1 MKNRDDVRAGIT
13 VQKSRRLH
21 RLLSILAPLA
31 FERLVRLAN
40 RLFIEQEQ
48 LSQRVQGE
56 MTLRVFLFVYDSR
69 RKGLLG
75 RLPLEDLFFDGAGG
89 DEAVDEA

>member
-1 MKNRDDVRAGIT
+1 MKSRDDIRAGIT

-21 RLLSILAPLA
+21 RLFPILAPLA

-40 RLFIEQEQ
+40 CLFIEQEQ
-48 LSQRVQGE
+48 LPQRVKGE
-56 MTLRVFLFVYDSR
+56 MALRVFLFIYDSR

-75 RLPLEDLFFDGAGG
+75 RLPLENLLLDGAGG